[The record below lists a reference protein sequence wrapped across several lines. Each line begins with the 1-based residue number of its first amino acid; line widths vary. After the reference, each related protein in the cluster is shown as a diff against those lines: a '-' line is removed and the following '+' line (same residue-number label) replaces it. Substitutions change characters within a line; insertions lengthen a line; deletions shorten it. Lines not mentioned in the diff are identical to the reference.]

1 MHQFLIGYKGTQRP
15 RPFEANTSGTPS
27 PVNAAQPC
35 DIFFPQDFAAKSGHG
50 RKHIENMTSVGF
62 ESLVSMYRPTKLFLA
77 ADPSRATIFVALAHY
92 NPIHVNQCGS
102 RPCNIF

>member
-1 MHQFLIGYKGTQRP
+1 
-15 RPFEANTSGTPS
+15 
-27 PVNAAQPC
+27 
-35 DIFFPQDFAAKSGHG
+35 
-50 RKHIENMTSVGF
+50 MTSVGF